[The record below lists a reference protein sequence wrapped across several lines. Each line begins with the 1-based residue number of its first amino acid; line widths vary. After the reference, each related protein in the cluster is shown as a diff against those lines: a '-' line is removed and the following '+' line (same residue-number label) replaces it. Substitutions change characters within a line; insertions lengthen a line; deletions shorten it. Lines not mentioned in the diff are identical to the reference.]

1 MSELSANKVI
11 AGKLYNGAMP
21 AWPGNMSGGDV
32 ALSMLAHGA
41 ASNGGFDP
49 KTGYDWQQLFSKFTM
64 GALAY
69 NQAVDNYLDEKLEA
83 DVKPNGQPYKDG
95 AYYTGKEH
103 CWDEAFGYF
112 GAARHS
118 LTLDAAGNYAIAKR
132 KDMAAADANGDGV
145 VLIASANGQN
155 LTDAQRATLKGYAA
169 TIEENWEKVLA
180 EATFKYAGS
189 VYNDITAITEAAD
202 DDARA
207 KAYRTYAKHWGELKG
222 FSMALQ
228 SGRNNLGETATTLN
242 KLIGF
247 GPVTLDNRYVTGVD
261 AEGNFEMNGR
271 KTWEDYQLHML
282 KVQALLGEQ
291 FGLKARAKDQ
301 TAALQ
306 SLADKLDAA
315 SNAETD

>member
-1 MSELSANKVI
+1 MRAFI
-11 AGKLYNGAMP
+11 
-21 AWPGNMSGGDV
+21 
-32 ALSMLAHGA
+32 
-41 ASNGGFDP
+41 
-49 KTGYDWQQLFSKFTM
+49 
-64 GALAY
+64 
-69 NQAVDNYLDEKLEA
+69 
-83 DVKPNGQPYKDG
+83 DG
-95 AYYTGKEH
+95 RA
-103 CWDEAFGYF
+103 
-112 GAARHS
+112 
-118 LTLDAAGNYAIAKR
+118 
-132 KDMAAADANGDGV
+132 
-145 VLIASANGQN
+145 LIASANGQN